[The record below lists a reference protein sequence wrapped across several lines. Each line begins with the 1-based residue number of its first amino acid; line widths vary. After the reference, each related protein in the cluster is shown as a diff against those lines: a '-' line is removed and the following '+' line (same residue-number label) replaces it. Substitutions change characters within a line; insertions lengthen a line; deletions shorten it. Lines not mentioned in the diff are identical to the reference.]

1 MTEKKKKSLLD
12 AAIDAL
18 TDRDEKAA
26 EAKKAAAIAAAQKVA
41 ADRATA
47 AKAAAERSAAFQKAA
62 AEKAAQPKKGVVY
75 VKSLRIRKD
84 HNTKSEMVDGLVA
97 GDEVTILETWGDGE
111 DIWAKLGP
119 DRWAAIVYDGQTMIK
134 L

>member
-1 MTEKKKKSLLD
+1 MTEKKKKSLVD

-26 EAKKAAAIAAAQKVA
+26 EAKKAAAIAAAQKAADERAKAAQAAAAKGA

-97 GDEVTILETWGDGE
+97 GDEVTILETWVDGE

-119 DRWAAIVYDGQTMIK
+119 
-134 L
+134 